1 MLIPSLSLVPIK
13 TWLLLLAGPALLLV
27 AIVGVSVL
35 LSLRGTDT
43 AVIAER
49 VPLFMPQIL
58 LGMLVGLGFLVLL
71 LPLGFI
77 WSLPSAVK
85 TLGDVVI
92 GAWVGVFLAFSYL
105 YWMNPAV
112 EVLQRTVGDYVP
124 PGSVL
129 PAMSGSIGVFFI
141 ANVVLAPLIEET
153 LYRGYAIVHLTAHLG
168 LVWALALSCL
178 FFGLLHWPGGI
189 WYMLLTGVVAGGA
202 FSGLF
207 LWRDGIWAPFAAHLT
222 LNIIEFVYVWRSHA
236 IST

>member
-1 MLIPSLSLVPIK
+1 MLIPSLWLVPIK
-13 TWLLLLAGPALLLV
+13 TWLLLLAGPILLLV

-35 LSLRGTDT
+35 LGLRGMD
-43 AVIAER
+43 AMVIAER
-49 VPLFMPQIL
+49 VAFFMPQIL
-58 LGMLVGLGFLVLL
+58 LGMLVGLGFLMLL

-77 WSLPSAVK
+77 WSLPNAVK
-85 TLGDVVI
+85 TLGDLVI
-92 GAWVGVFLAFSYL
+92 GGWVGAFLAFSYL

-168 LVWALALSCL
+168 LVWALTLSCL

-222 LNIIEFVYVWRSHA
+222 LNVIEFVYVWRSHD